1 MSIYNTCK
9 KFCLLPQSYY
19 TTNKNA
25 CLQGHFCAVVQWC
38 GGRETHRRQRRQ
50 DLRSKASVRHYTTSK
65 NACLQGHF
73 CAAVQWCG
81 CVKRIGG
88 NAAKTCEA
96 RLPQKHYTI
105 RQPQFQQTVQNQE
118 QTQKSL
124 SRKTGEGLI
133 ILFRNYSRP
142 KIIQRLPFLHS
153 VFPSCL

>member
-9 KFCLLPQSYY
+9 NLDCSRKNIIPQAQML
-19 TTNKNA
+19 A
-25 CLQGHFCAVVQWC
+25 CKGIFALWFNVA
-38 GGRETHRRQRRQ
+38 GG
-50 DLRSKASVRHYTTSK
+50 
-65 NACLQGHF
+65 
-73 CAAVQWCG
+73 
-81 CVKRIGG
+81 VKRIGG

-133 ILFRNYSRP
+133 ILFKNYSRTENYSASAILAFSFSIMSLAQLGIMEP
-142 KIIQRLPFLHS
+142 GP
-153 VFPSCL
+153 